1 MKNLP
6 DWAVRAIKT
15 FVQAFLG
22 VFIPSVIAVLK
33 GGFPVDW
40 GAAKVTLISAL
51 MAAIAAGIS
60 AAWNYVLEK
69 TKEVDNLMRD
79 DYEC

>member
-1 MKNLP
+1 MKNFP
-6 DWAVRAIKT
+6 DWAIRSIKT

-22 VFIPSVIAVLK
+22 VFLPAIISVLN

-40 GAAKVTLISAL
+40 SAAKVTIISAL

-60 AAWNYVLEK
+60 AVWNICLEAHENVK
-69 TKEVDNLMRD
+69 AAGGGRK
-79 DYEC
+79 

>member
-6 DWAVRAIKT
+6 DWAIRSVKT

-22 VFIPSVIAVLK
+22 VFLPAIISVLN

-40 GAAKVTLISAL
+40 SAAKVTIISAL

-60 AAWNYVLEK
+60 AVWNICLEAHENVRAAGGGRK
-69 TKEVDNLMRD
+69 
-79 DYEC
+79 

>member
-6 DWAVRAIKT
+6 DWAIRSIKT

-22 VFIPSVIAVLK
+22 VFLPAIISVLN

-40 GAAKVTLISAL
+40 SAAKVTIISAL
-51 MAAIAAGIS
+51 MAALAAGIS
-60 AAWNYVLEK
+60 AVWNISLE
-69 TKEVDNLMRD
+69 VHDNMKS
-79 DYEC
+79 CGK

>member
-1 MKNLP
+1 MKNWP
-6 DWAVRAIKT
+6 DWAIRAAKT

-22 VFIPSVIAVLK
+22 VFLPAIISVLN

-40 GAAKVTLISAL
+40 SAAKVTIISAL

-60 AAWNYVLEK
+60 AVWNICLEAHENVK
-69 TKEVDNLMRD
+69 AAGGGRK
-79 DYEC
+79 